1 MDAIRQRRRRFAL
14 SVKERLYALVVVVTK
29 NTSARIARVMES
41 ANIKYTKTH
50 VYIAN
55 NLIVNMQSQKSRA
68 MYVVETVFAST
79 KELSIRVKPAR
90 DQQSVSIQKSNPSA
104 RNAKARHTA
113 TFTRNKSNGAV
124 VEALHTV

>member
-1 MDAIRQRRRRFAL
+1 L

-41 ANIKYTKTH
+41 ANINYTKTH

-68 MYVVETVFAST
+68 IYVVETVFAST

-90 DQQSVSIQKSNPSA
+90 DQQSVSI
-104 RNAKARHTA
+104 
-113 TFTRNKSNGAV
+113 
-124 VEALHTV
+124 